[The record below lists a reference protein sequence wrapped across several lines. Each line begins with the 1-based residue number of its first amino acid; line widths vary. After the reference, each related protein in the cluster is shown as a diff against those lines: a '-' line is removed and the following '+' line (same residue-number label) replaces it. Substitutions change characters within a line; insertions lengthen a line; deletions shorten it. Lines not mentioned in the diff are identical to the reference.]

1 MKEKTNDKEAMRHEK
16 ENAPL
21 QKRQKRS
28 FWIVLLILAVSAGLS
43 QILPLAV
50 GYLTDRVLVD
60 RANISFQTTV
70 PVLLVILITSVVNE
84 VIKVIRR
91 LLVEDAST
99 QAEKEARNRA
109 AASLMLAPMRYF
121 RQNMTGNIHGRLNR
135 SIEGTTKLVKLI
147 FMDFAPA
154 VATGIAAVF
163 VIFSQLPWQVALL
176 MVLVVPVGTLIVM
189 RQISTQKGIRVELLQ
204 TKADLD
210 GTMVELLG
218 GMETIRSMDSA
229 EIECARIDR
238 RSEALRTKEMKHH
251 RAMAFYDCLKFINE
265 AAFNVAVIGISVLLA
280 FQGAISV
287 GTVLTAYL
295 CFTQLTGPLRE
306 LHRILDEVSECT
318 VLASD
323 YFQIL
328 GIPKD
333 FSYAVQ
339 GEKRV
344 EKWDSN
350 DIQMQ
355 HLRFHYAEEPD
366 KPILEDLNLQVGA
379 GKFIGIAGPSG
390 CGKSTVTKAIDKLE
404 ETEGKITIGGYDLAA
419 LTRADLAEAVVLVPQ
434 VPFLFADTIF
444 HNICYGIKR
453 EVTLEEVREAARRA
467 SIDADIMQ
475 MPGQYAFLVAEA
487 GHNLSGGQR
496 QRIALARAFLR
507 TPRILILDEATSALD
522 NTSEK
527 QIQVEFERM
536 KEVYGTT
543 ILSIAHRLTTLK
555 NCDQIV
561 VMDHGKIVQQGTY
574 DSLREQP
581 GLFRD
586 MSLGI
591 VQ

>member
-1 MKEKTNDKEAMRHEK
+1 MRRK
-16 ENAPL
+16 IPLFSLTKQIFGLL

-163 VIFSQLPWQVALL
+163 VIFFQLPWQVALL

-404 ETEGKITIGGYDLAA
+404 ETEGTITIGGYDLAA

-536 KEVYGTT
+536 KEIYGTT

>member
-1 MKEKTNDKEAMRHEK
+1 MRRK
-16 ENAPL
+16 MPLFSLTKQIFGLL

-339 GEKRV
+339 REKRV

-366 KPILEDLNLQVGA
+366 KLILEDLNLQVGA

-404 ETEGKITIGGYDLAA
+404 ETEGTITIGGYDLAA